1 MNVHAL
7 TDRLVAAA
15 GGIYGDKMK
24 FFREGCES
32 PHISAMIR
40 DLEVDFITPAEA
52 QRRNGGGLEEGG
64 PGSEDYRVPVRYSEI
79 EASARYR
86 LLQWSGPAARSI
98 IYHHGSGE
106 TKYTA
111 RIRKIAAAMDGTESV
126 NLIAVSVP
134 FNSSM
139 KEYLYGVGRLDR
151 FAFMFAS
158 SVRITEELVG
168 YLKSLGAER
177 IACAGMSLGGWI
189 TNLHHSYYN
198 SCSEYLPIFA
208 GAAPDH
214 LFSGTVYSKMLAD
227 AVRRPENLQ
236 RITEALNFEQDFAQ
250 QSNDNVHPCMAR
262 YDQFIHFDRQ
272 TGIYRP
278 EQIRILERGHVS
290 GAAASRELAR
300 HLAQGAS
307 AQNSLK
313 ARGSR

>member
-1 MNVHAL
+1 MNVHVL
-7 TDRLVAAA
+7 TDKLVAAA

-32 PHISAMIR
+32 PHISIIIR
-40 DLEVDFITPAEA
+40 NLEMDFTSPAEA
-52 QRRNGGGLEEGG
+52 QPLKNGGRE
-64 PGSEDYRVPVRYSEI
+64 PGTPASGDYQVPVRYDEI
-79 EASARYR
+79 EARARYR
-86 LLQWSGPAARSI
+86 LLNWAGPGARSI

-106 TKYTA
+106 TKYA
-111 RIRKIAAAMDGTESV
+111 DRIRKIAAAMGGKESL
-126 NLIAVSVP
+126 NIIAVSVP

-151 FAFMFAS
+151 FAFMLAS
-158 SVRITEELVG
+158 SVRLTEEIVG
-168 YLKSLGAER
+168 YLKSLGVEH

-214 LFSGTVYSKMLAD
+214 LFSETIYSKLLAK
-227 AVRRPENLQ
+227 AVRSPENLR
-236 RITEALNFEQDFAQ
+236 RITEALNFEQDFTQ
-250 QSNDNVHPCMAR
+250 QSNDKVHPCMAR

-278 EQIRILERGHVS
+278 EQVRILERGHVT
-290 GAAASRELAR
+290 GAAARSKLAR
-300 HLAQGAS
+300 HLSQGAS
-307 AQNSLK
+307 A
-313 ARGSR
+313 

>member
-1 MNVHAL
+1 MTQNRRTTMNVHAL

-15 GGIYGDKMK
+15 GGLYGDKMK

-32 PHISAMIR
+32 PQVAEIIR
-40 DLEVDFITPAEA
+40 NLEMDFITPGEA
-52 QRRNGGGLEEGG
+52 RPPNDGGRENEGPASEE
-64 PGSEDYRVPVRYSEI
+64 YRVPVRYGEI
-79 EASARYR
+79 EATARYR
-86 LLQWSGPAARSI
+86 LIHWAGPTARSI

-106 TKYTA
+106 TNYTA
-111 RIRKIAAAMDGTESV
+111 RIRKIAAAMDSKESL
-126 NLIAVSVP
+126 NIIAVSVP

-158 SVRITEELVG
+158 SVRITEELVS

-177 IACAGMSLGGWI
+177 IACVGMSLGGWV

-214 LFSGTVYSKMLAD
+214 LFSETVYTKMLAE
-227 AVRRPENLQ
+227 AVRSPENLS

-250 QSNDNVHPCMAR
+250 QSNENVHPCMAR
-262 YDQFIHFDRQ
+262 YDQFIRFDRQ
-272 TGIYRP
+272 TGIYRR
-278 EQIRILERGHVS
+278 EQIRVLERGHVT
-290 GAAASRELAR
+290 GAAAIKELAG
-300 HLAQGAS
+300 HLAQG
-307 AQNSLK
+307 
-313 ARGSR
+313 RTV